1 MEVRLLSVAPTSRRR
16 SGFPGR
22 RLLPVLAGARGACST
37 TTTQP
42 TSSDGSTEVSFSTSS
57 GTDTTSAGVYENE
70 YFGFAID
77 IPQGMSSLS
86 ESELKDFAS
95 TSDLKTDANKL
106 ADGERAIVWRAADS
120 NRAMQVL
127 VVKVADADA
136 VPVADYAKSRRAALE
151 EAAKD
156 RVDKGELDSYEVKDV
171 QLTINNQQVPADLF
185 ITHKGSDTTCE
196 LTAYFQKGSDY
207 AEVVSL
213 ANTEGEATALSQCI
227 RLAKWHPQ
235 GATAS
240 ARAHTHATGRTRQKR
255 DRTQTHVG
263 APRIRV
269 GPRSCAPR

>member
-1 MEVRLLSVAPTSRRR
+1 MKRQTIVACASA
-16 SGFPGR
+16 
-22 RLLPVLAGARGACST
+22 LVLAGALGACST
-37 TTTQP
+37 TTTQT
-42 TSSDGSTEVSFSTSS
+42 TSSDGSAEVSFSTSS
-57 GTDTTSAGVYENE
+57 GTDTTSAGTYDND

-77 IPQGMSSLS
+77 IPQGMSSLT

-151 EAAKD
+151 EAAKT

-227 RLAKWHPQ
+227 RLAK
-235 GATAS
+235 
-240 ARAHTHATGRTRQKR
+240 
-255 DRTQTHVG
+255 
-263 APRIRV
+263 
-269 GPRSCAPR
+269 

>member
-1 MEVRLLSVAPTSRRR
+1 MKRQTIVACASA
-16 SGFPGR
+16 
-22 RLLPVLAGARGACST
+22 LVLAGALGACST
-37 TTTQP
+37 TTTQT

-57 GTDTTSAGVYENE
+57 GTDTTSAGTYDND
-70 YFGFAID
+70 YFGFGID

-120 NRAMQVL
+120 NR
-127 VVKVADADA
+127 DA

-151 EAAKD
+151 EAAKA

-185 ITHKGSDTTCE
+185 ITRKGSDTTCE

-227 RLAKWHPQ
+227 RLAK
-235 GATAS
+235 
-240 ARAHTHATGRTRQKR
+240 
-255 DRTQTHVG
+255 
-263 APRIRV
+263 
-269 GPRSCAPR
+269 